1 MYNILNDKMLHEIF
15 ETLQR
20 GENYNYSDENSSIKV
35 TPNGISV
42 QFRSTPKTSDKDKE
56 VKNFLNFCD
65 NLHDDLFGE
74 VCESF
79 SNEELYTLQTELDTA
94 NYKNT
99 IKVFTTRVKEIAN
112 SRLAEIINEADVE
125 IKHQERIIKN
135 AQAIIDD
142 IHRTLDEAHAKYTI

>member
-1 MYNILNDKMLHEIF
+1 MYNILNDKMIHEIF

-42 QFRSTPKTSDKDKE
+42 QFRSTPKTSNKDKE
-56 VKNFLNFCD
+56 VKNFLDFCD
-65 NLHDDLFGE
+65 NLHDDLFVE
-74 VCESF
+74 VCETF
-79 SNEELYTLQTELDTA
+79 SDEELYNLQSALDTD

-99 IKVFTTRVKEIAN
+99 IKVFSTRVGEVAH
-112 SRLAEIINEADVE
+112 SRLSEIINDADAE
-125 IKHQERIIKN
+125 IKHQEEVIRN

-142 IHRTLDEAHAKYTI
+142 IHKTLDEAHAKYAI